1 MRRRRFLEVLGAG
14 GAAMPVAALAQTINR
29 TIEATSLGIIPNS
42 PQDQTGIFQ
51 SALDLATVS
60 GSVLNLP
67 AGQYVVDQINL
78 PANCAIQGVGK
89 ATKIISAGAGRLLGA
104 SNKANISLKDLGFVG
119 GGMNTGGQNGDLLAF
134 ESCENIKISN
144 CRVENHGGNGIWLR
158 SCSGQIT
165 GNDFKGLGLSAIH
178 AQNSANLQISFNKIF
193 DCSNGG
199 IRVWRD
205 KNGND
210 GTIVTNN
217 QVANIGSDTGNGQ
230 NGNGINIFQADEVI
244 VVDNVIANCAFSAIR
259 ANSTNNTII
268 TGNQCSDSAEV
279 AIFCEFAFSGSIIS
293 QNIVAGAAA
302 GISIANLDVGGR
314 LAICS
319 NNIVRNISEF
329 SVTNPD
335 TSPVGIFAEADTA
348 IVSNI
353 IENVPG
359 AGIVAGW
366 GPFLRNVMV
375 SNNIIRQIKIGI
387 AASVAPGAGLAK
399 INDNMIIEASEA
411 AIVGMAWREIVSGDL
426 VKDAARFPNI
436 SLSDNLVS

>member
-1 MRRRRFLEVLGAG
+1 MRRRRFLKVLGAG
-14 GAAMPVAALAQTINR
+14 GAVMPVAALAQPVSR
-29 TIEATSLGIIPNS
+29 SIEAASLGIIPNS

-51 SALDLATVS
+51 SAVDLATAS

-67 AGQYVVDQINL
+67 AGQYIVDQIVL
-78 PANCAIQGVGK
+78 PANCSIQGVGR
-89 ATKIISAGAGRLLGA
+89 ATKIVLAGVGRILGA
-104 SNKANISLKDLGFVG
+104 SNKANISLKGLSFIGS
-119 GGMNTGGQNGDLLAF
+119 GMNAGRTNGDLLAF

-144 CRVENHGGNGIWLR
+144 CRVKNHGGNGIWLR
-158 SCSGQIT
+158 SCFGKIT
-165 GNDFKGLGLSAIH
+165 GNDFEGLGLSAIH
-178 AQNSANLQISFNKIF
+178 AQNSTNLQISYNKISN
-193 DCSNGG
+193 CANGG

-205 KNGND
+205 ENGND
-210 GTIVTNN
+210 GTIVSNN
-217 QVANIGSDTGNGQ
+217 QIANIGSESGNGQ
-230 NGNGINIFQADEVI
+230 NGNGINVFQADEVI
-244 VVDNVIANCAFSAIR
+244 VANNVIANCAFSAIR

-268 TGNQCSDSAEV
+268 TGNQCSDSSEV

-293 QNIVAGAAA
+293 QNIVNGAAS

-319 NNIVRNISEF
+319 SNIVRNITPF
-329 SVTNPD
+329 SPTNPD

-348 IVSNI
+348 IVSNV

-411 AIVGMAWREIVSGDL
+411 AITGMAWREIVSTDL